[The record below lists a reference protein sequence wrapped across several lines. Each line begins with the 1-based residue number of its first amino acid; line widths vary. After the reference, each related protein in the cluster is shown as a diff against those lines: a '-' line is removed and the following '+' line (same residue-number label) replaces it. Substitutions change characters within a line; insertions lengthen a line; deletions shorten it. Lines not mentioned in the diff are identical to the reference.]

1 MTGCGKYGK
10 DIMKITAAAGTNVGR
25 IRKNNE
31 DNFYINGFYKENTE
45 DKNYIHTDDKRH
57 HAYTYAVC
65 DGVGGAEFGELAS
78 LFAVEE
84 LYEYDGRQLEENF
97 AAYIEAV
104 NRRICDRVVKNGGK
118 RMGSTAALLFIKG
131 KDANICNIGDSRV
144 YLIRD
149 GEMTRLTHDHTRMQ
163 SMIDSG
169 LIKDE
174 EEIAKDHVLTQF
186 LGVFPEEFRLDP
198 YIGKVRIKSKDIFLL
213 CSDGLTD
220 MVPEEEI
227 RQILLDS
234 ASESA
239 EEKTKNLISAA
250 LGAGGR
256 DNITTIVVMV
266 K

>member
-1 MTGCGKYGK
+1 M
-10 DIMKITAAAGTNVGR
+10 
-25 IRKNNE
+25 
-31 DNFYINGFYKENTE
+31 
-45 DKNYIHTDDKRH
+45 
-57 HAYTYAVC
+57 
-65 DGVGGAEFGELAS
+65 
-78 LFAVEE
+78 
-84 LYEYDGRQLEENF
+84 
-97 AAYIEAV
+97 
-104 NRRICDRVVKNGGK
+104 
-118 RMGSTAALLFIKG
+118 
-131 KDANICNIGDSRV
+131 

-149 GEMTRLTHDHTRMQ
+149 GEMTRLTHDHTRTQ

-169 LIKDE
+169 LIKGE

-198 YIGKVRIKSKDIFLL
+198 YIDKVRVKSKDIFLL

-227 RQILLDS
+227 RQMLLDS